1 MVALT
6 LEEMMIL
13 SKVPCVFYEKVIPVK
28 RHHRKKKN
36 EDTIF

>member
-13 SKVPCVFYEKVIPVK
+13 SKIPKVFYEKVIPVHRK
-28 RHHRKKKN
+28 HRKK
-36 EDTIF
+36 I